1 MVSHVCWFCT
11 VFFFISLFFSLK
23 AILFLL
29 FCPNFNEAV
38 PCLFFS
44 MFPSTK
50 SLTSKRWFHSV
61 HGHPTMKKHARMVM
75 LTSEI
80 HEKMGRIHPIS
91 WVHHEIHEQK
101 SSSPKCSAFFST
113 CSQVFP
119 TFFPRRFPTFF
130 PTFSQAFAVE
140 MGKDLD
146 LCGSTATVA
155 LIPKSRGDPERNVWY

>member
-1 MVSHVCWFCT
+1 MFADFALFFV
-11 VFFFISLFFSLK
+11 FFISLFFSLK

-75 LTSEI
+75 LTRKSMKKWGEFTQF
-80 HEKMGRIHPIS
+80 HEFTM
-91 WVHHEIHEQK
+91 K
-101 SSSPKCSAFFST
+101 SMNKNLQVPSARPFFQHVPRFFPLFSHA
-113 CSQVFP
+113 VFP
-119 TFFPRRFPTFF
+119 RSSLRFPRRSPWRWAKT
-130 PTFSQAFAVE
+130 
-140 MGKDLD
+140 
-146 LCGSTATVA
+146 
-155 LIPKSRGDPERNVWY
+155 